1 MLQRDDISIL
11 MVLNNDKKQENHLAG
26 GRGAEQLLPER
37 EDAMQKKP
45 LPGFPDRGF
54 MVFSA

>member
-1 MLQRDDISIL
+1 
-11 MVLNNDKKQENHLAG
+11 MVLNNHKIEENQPAG
-26 GRGAEQLLPER
+26 RRGAEQLLPER

>member
-1 MLQRDDISIL
+1 

-26 GRGAEQLLPER
+26 RRGAEQLLPER
-37 EDAMQKKP
+37 EAAMQKKP